1 MEQQGRDGIP
11 QHIDSFNRIFMD
23 SRFPVSRIGR
33 GSLGG
38 KAQGLVLLR
47 EALQSGLKSFDF
59 SGVAVEIPVL
69 TVICTDVFSAFIELN
84 HLDVEALS
92 CLPDER
98 IAQAFQKAD
107 LPFEILGDLR
117 ALIDQAHF
125 PLAIRSSSLLEDSVN
140 QPFAGIYATKMVPN
154 SQYDPDVRFRQLV
167 QGIKLVYA
175 STYFKFARDYRKSIG
190 LSQENEK
197 MAVIIQEMVGKRF
210 SDNFYPEL
218 SGVARSY
225 NYYPMPPAKAEDGV
239 VNLALGLGKII
250 VDGGISW
257 TYSPALPNVDPPF
270 GSVKNLLKGTQTKFW
285 VVNMGEPPEYDPTRE
300 TEYMR
305 LESLTVAE
313 KDGSLNYLA
322 STYDQQSDRLSIG
335 TGYKGPRA
343 LTFAPLLVLKE
354 LPLNDLVIAALSICE
369 KILDAPVEIEF
380 AMTFNPHRFAFL
392 QVRKTAV
399 LTGEVTIHE
408 QELNDENLLVASQN
422 VLGNGVVDT
431 IRDVV
436 YCKPDVFD
444 LKYTPE
450 IVPELKRVNERLLSA
465 GLPYLLI
472 ALGRLGTSDPWLG
485 IPIQWGQVCGAKA
498 IIEAAQENVKVELSQ
513 GSHYFHNIINLGVKY
528 FLLPYKS
535 QYKINWDWLNQQ
547 ETIEETRF
555 IRHVRLAEPL
565 LIKVDGRKSMGVI
578 YKSAA
583 RTK

>member
-1 MEQQGRDGIP
+1 MEHQGQDGFP
-11 QHIDSFNRIFMD
+11 LHVDSFNRVFMD
-23 SRFPVSRIGR
+23 PRFPVSRIGR
-33 GSLGG
+33 GALGG
-38 KAQGLVLLR
+38 KAQGLVRLR
-47 EALQSGLKSFDF
+47 EALQSGLNTFDAP
-59 SGVAVEIPVL
+59 GIAVEIPVM
-69 TVICTDVFSAFIELN
+69 TVICTDVFSTFIEIN
-84 HLDVEALS
+84 HLGLDVLS
-92 CLPDER
+92 GLPDER
-98 IAQAFQKAD
+98 IAQVFQKAD

-140 QPFAGIYATKMVPN
+140 QPFAGIYATKMIPN
-154 SQYDPDVRFRQLV
+154 SQYDPDVRFRQLI
-167 QGIKLVYA
+167 QAIKLVYA
-175 STYFKFARDYRKSIG
+175 STYFKFARDYRQSIG
-190 LSQENEK
+190 RSGENEK

-257 TYSPALPNVDPPF
+257 TYSPAFPNVDPPF

-305 LESLTVAE
+305 LAGLSVAE
-313 KDGSLNYLA
+313 KDGSLSYLA

-335 TGYKGPRA
+335 TGFKGPRA

-354 LPLNDLVIAALSICE
+354 LPLNKLVVSALSICE
-369 KILDAPVEIEF
+369 QVLDAPVEIEF
-380 AMTFNPHRFAFL
+380 AMTLNPHRFAFL

-399 LTGEVTIHE
+399 LTGEVTIPKE
-408 QELNDENLLVASQN
+408 ELNSSNLLAASQN
-422 VLGNGVVDT
+422 VLGNGVNDT
-431 IRDVV
+431 IRDIV
-436 YCKPDVFD
+436 YSKPEAFD
-444 LKYTPE
+444 LKYTQE
-450 IVPELKRVNERLLSA
+450 IVPELKRINGKLLSEN
-465 GLPYLLI
+465 LPYLLI

-498 IIEAAQENVKVELSQ
+498 IIEAGQENVKVELSQ

-528 FLLPYKS
+528 FLLAHNSPYK
-535 QYKINWDWLNQQ
+535 IDWDWLNSQ
-547 ETIEETRF
+547 EIIEETRF
-555 IRHVRLAEPL
+555 IRHIRLADPL
-565 LIKVDGRKSMGVI
+565 LIKVDGRKSVGVI
-578 YKSAA
+578 FKPVA
-583 RTK
+583 RSK

>member
-1 MEQQGRDGIP
+1 MDDQGRDDFQLQVG
-11 QHIDSFNRIFMD
+11 SFNRKFMD
-23 SRFPVSRIGR
+23 PTIPVSRIGR

-38 KAQGLVLLR
+38 KAQGLLLLR
-47 EALQSGLKSFDF
+47 EALRSRLNPIDF
-59 SGVAVEIPVL
+59 PGVTIDIPVM
-69 TVICTDVFSAFIELN
+69 TVLCTEVFSAFLQLN
-84 HLDVEALS
+84 HLDVDTLS
-92 CLPDER
+92 SLPDER

-117 ALIDQAHF
+117 ALIDQVHF
-125 PLAIRSSSLLEDSVN
+125 PLAVRSSSLLEDSVK
-140 QPFAGIYATKMVPN
+140 QPFAGIYATKMIPN
-154 SQYDPDVRFRQLV
+154 SQYDPDVRFRQLLQAV
-167 QGIKLVYA
+167 KLVYA
-175 STYFKFARDYRKSIG
+175 STFFKFARDYRKSIG
-190 LSQENEK
+190 ISQPNEK
-197 MAVIIQEMVGKRF
+197 MGIIIQEMVGKRF
-210 SDNFYPEL
+210 SDSFYPEL

-257 TYSPALPNVDPPF
+257 TYSPAFPNVDPPF

-285 VVNMGEPPEYDPTRE
+285 VVNMGLPSEYDPTRE

-305 LESLTVAE
+305 LEGLAAAE
-313 KDGSLNYLA
+313 KDGSLGYLA
-322 STYDQQSDRLSIG
+322 STFDAQSDRLSIG

-354 LPLNDLVIAALSICE
+354 LPFNDLVLAALSIGE
-369 KILDAPVEIEF
+369 KVLDAPVEIEF
-380 AMTFNPHRFAFL
+380 AMTFNPNRFALL

-399 LTGEVTIHE
+399 LTAEVTIPE
-408 QELNDENLLVASQN
+408 AELNNANLLAASQN
-422 VLGNGVVDT
+422 VLGNGAIDT

-436 YCKPDVFD
+436 YTKPEAFD
-444 LKYTPE
+444 LKYTQD
-450 IVPELKRVNERLLSA
+450 IVPELKRLNDKLLSA

-498 IIEAAQENVKVELSQ
+498 IIEAAQENVRVELSQ

-535 QYKINWDWLNQQ
+535 QYKIDWDWLSQQ
-547 ETIEETRF
+547 ETVEETRF
-555 IRHVRLAEPL
+555 IRHVRLVEPL
-565 LIKVDGRKSMGVI
+565 VIKVDGRKSIGVI
-578 YKSAA
+578 YKSSA
-583 RTK
+583 R

>member
-1 MEQQGRDGIP
+1 MDNKERDDFP
-11 QHIDSFNRIFMD
+11 FQVDSYNRVFLD
-23 SRFPVSRIGR
+23 PYSPVTRIGR

-47 EALQSGLKSFDF
+47 EALLSGLNPLAFPGITID
-59 SGVAVEIPVL
+59 IPVMAVL
-69 TVICTDVFSAFIELN
+69 CTEVFSAFLKFN
-84 HLDVEALS
+84 HLDVDALAD
-92 CLPDER
+92 LPDER

-117 ALIDQAHF
+117 SLIGQVHF
-125 PLAIRSSSLLEDSVN
+125 PLAIRSSSLLEDAVN
-140 QPFAGIYATKMVPN
+140 QPFAGIYATKMIPN
-154 SQYDPDVRFRQLV
+154 SQYDPDVRFRQLT

-190 LSQENEK
+190 RVDEPEK

-210 SDNFYPEL
+210 STNFYPEL

-225 NYYPMPPAKAEDGV
+225 NYYPMPPAKADDGV

-257 TYSPALPNVDPPF
+257 TYSPAFPNVDPPF

-285 VVNMGEPPEYDPTRE
+285 AVNMGESPEYDPIRE

-305 LESLTVAE
+305 LESLSAAE
-313 KDGSLNYLA
+313 KDDSLGYLV
-322 STYDQQSDRLSIG
+322 STYDPQSDRLSIG

-354 LPLNDLVIAALSICE
+354 IPFNDLIVAALSLCE
-369 KILDAPVEIEF
+369 KALAAPVEIEF
-380 AMTFNPHRFAFL
+380 AMTFNPNRFAFL

-399 LTGEVTIHE
+399 LTGEVSIQA
-408 QELNDENLLVASQN
+408 QELTSPNLLAASQN
-422 VLGNGVVDT
+422 VLGNGVSDT
-431 IRDVV
+431 IRDIV
-436 YCKPDVFD
+436 YTKPDSFD
-444 LKYTPE
+444 LKYTQD
-450 IVPELKRVNERLLSA
+450 IVPELKKVNEKLLSQA
-465 GLPYLLI
+465 QPYLLI

-535 QYKINWDWLNQQ
+535 PYKIDWDWLNQQ

-565 LIKVDGRKSMGVI
+565 LIKVDGRKSVGVI

-583 RTK
+583 RSK